1 MPARPRYGHLGERES
16 VKLRPHGTHPPPGP
30 SVCPRA
36 RSRAGP
42 AVGLDRAQ
50 GRVSSV
56 TAAPRPTARAP
67 RSACSSSLNPPPALL
82 LSPCFRLFQKVL
94 WLDLHSL
101 QPFQTGPLPVG
112 GCRPPSLWVGVR
124 VGTPPPWAYVYVSPM
139 SRRDGELLG
148 YRFGSYKGTGMCAFI
163 LLLFPGCQR
172 ALVVGSGIHSGE
184 LRLRVHQPSLLG
196 PSGWSHMSKAVALG
210 V

>member
-1 MPARPRYGHLGERES
+1 MPARPRYGHLGEREL
-16 VKLRPHGTHPPPGP
+16 VKLRPHGTPPPGP

-42 AVGLDRAQ
+42 AVGLDGAQ

-56 TAAPRPTARAP
+56 TVAPRPTARAP
-67 RSACSSSLNPPPALL
+67 RSACSSSLNLPPTLL

-124 VGTPPPWAYVYVSPM
+124 VGTPPRGRMFTFPPRLAVTGSSLGIGLGATRELECVRLSYYYFLGARGPW
-139 SRRDGELLG
+139 
-148 YRFGSYKGTGMCAFI
+148 
-163 LLLFPGCQR
+163 
-172 ALVVGSGIHSGE
+172 
-184 LRLRVHQPSLLG
+184 
-196 PSGWSHMSKAVALG
+196 
-210 V
+210 